1 MTTPH
6 NQMVDRYESTKAT
19 HKALSLIPGIGVG
32 EMLDMIQPPTTVE
45 AITPKLYWQV
55 GIKTGAHGM
64 IHVFEDSEEGIRILR
79 RNERGV
85 MSVFFQSEDCDTR
98 TLSTAICHALIG
110 RGTIP
115 PQSRRT
121 VRDVLNAARRNAEHH
136 FREGVYYLLSARDST
151 EWWAISDPSDRWD
164 QIVGAFNQK
173 TGSASLSFMHTW
185 RTLGVPLVIIDIYED
200 AYIERA
206 QELLA
211 TIGAD

>member
-1 MTTPH
+1 MTDH
-6 NQMVDRYESTKAT
+6 DDMVLRFEAAKAV
-19 HKALSLIPGIGVG
+19 HKAISLIPGMGVG
-32 EMLDMIQPPTTVE
+32 ELMELVTPPTVST
-45 AITPKLYWQV
+45 AHNGLLWQV
-55 GIKTGAHGM
+55 GIKTPAFGM
-64 IHVFEDSEEGIRILR
+64 VHIFEESDQGVRILKR
-79 RNERGV
+79 VDGV
-85 MSVFFQSEDCDTR
+85 NTTTFFQSDKPDVR
-98 TLSTAICHALIG
+98 TLSVAVTHALIG
-110 RGTIP
+110 RGTVP

-185 RTLGVPLVIIDIYED
+185 RTLGVPLVVIDIYED